1 MLHATHMTCW
11 CAPAWRII
19 HLLTARHHLLKD
31 IPLSRNWRL
40 VKLLQILNT
49 LHRFDGITKNAF
61 YIKFA
66 CCKIWNL

>member
-31 IPLSRNWRL
+31 ILLSRNWRL

-49 LHRFDGITKNAF
+49 LQRF
-61 YIKFA
+61 
-66 CCKIWNL
+66 